1 MMGILEITIYLI
13 VIPFFISC
21 ALFFISKFVRKLLKK
36 EKKIGKWE
44 DAIYVFLSYLIVVSV
59 LTIPVLVPHPWASGR
74 RAVAEGFS
82 LAGAAK
88 LAVAYYYM
96 QHGKFPDNNNDAGL
110 NESYLIKGRNVV
122 SITVSEGGVIT
133 CLYKDSYVE
142 MGIDGQTIVLKPIP
156 IDGGVSWDCTLG
168 TMPDKYRPVRCRKT
182 KE

>member
-1 MMGILEITIYLI
+1 MMGDFLEITIYLI
-13 VIPFFISC
+13 VISFFSC

-59 LTIPVLVPHPWASGR
+59 LTIAVKESVDRASGR
-74 RAVAEGFS
+74 RVALEGVVLMSPAKIAVAE
-82 LAGAAK
+82 
-88 LAVAYYYM
+88 YYM
-96 QHGKFPDNNNDAGL
+96 QHGKFPNNNNDAGL
-110 NESYLIKGRNVV
+110 VESYLINGRNVV

-156 IDGGVSWDCTLG
+156 IDGGVSWDCSLG
-168 TMPDKYRPVRCRKT
+168 TMPDKYRPRRPCN
-182 KE
+182 